1 VWTESGGEAIARVP
15 LRASARRPSLAAEWR
30 DNSIPSHGNVRRIDK
45 ARVRLRRVL
54 KLAERYRHQS
64 ENADPSPD
72 DAALTHARGLLFVHE
87 LKRRSAPAESLEQ
100 KGETLFLRRLDN
112 RAVART

>member
-1 VWTESGGEAIARVP
+1 MLGEAA
-15 LRASARRPSLAAEWR
+15 SLAAEWR
-30 DNSIPSHGNVRRIDK
+30 DNSIPSHGNVRRVDV
-45 ARVRLRRVL
+45 ARVRLGRVP
-54 KLAERYRHQS
+54 KLAERYCHQS

-87 LKRRSAPAESLEQ
+87 LKRRSAPADSLEQ
-100 KGETLFLRRLDN
+100 KEETLFLPRLDN